1 MQSFGHHDSALLAA
15 RVRVVWACAG
25 MLVALLPALW
35 MWGFTVDDALISV
48 RYARHLAAGLGWRF
62 DAGAASTDGVTPLPW
77 PLILVPMARTGD
89 ALAVLGRSKLLGLA
103 LWILT
108 GVLLGDRI
116 GRVRGAPVWARGA
129 ILASVALSVPLAAH
143 AVSGMETALAT
154 FLATYAAI
162 GSRRPL
168 VAAVSAGLAASL
180 RPEMAPWA
188 CALAAGLS
196 VASRGGVARAVLAGG
211 AALTP
216 FTICA
221 SIRAWVWGRPAPL
234 AIWAKPSDLNHGMA
248 YVGAA
253 LVVCVVPILVAAPWA
268 LRRAPRA
275 MAIVVAA
282 AVHVVAIAMV
292 GGDWMPYARL
302 VVPVLP
308 SVAYAA
314 ALAAAH
320 AGPATTAARCLAAW
334 TFGAWCLFQNGGE
347 GRRVGTDR
355 AALIALARP
364 CLRPLT
370 RIAALDIGWVG
381 AATEADIVDL
391 AGVTDP
397 VIAALRGGHTS
408 KQVGSMFLLGRD
420 PDGILLYCR
429 KGLPHGQLAE
439 WRDAEYS
446 RAVEDRLAQD
456 DVIARHFAPAAWLAL
471 GPRGAGYVLLRK
483 MTPEVDEPGEQ
494 DRSRDRQDA
503 VHAR

>member
-1 MQSFGHHDSALLAA
+1 
-15 RVRVVWACAG
+15 
-25 MLVALLPALW
+25 

-282 AVHVVAIAMV
+282 AVHVVAIAIV

-302 VVPVLP
+302 LVPIATVGGVCGGARQRPMRVVHDRGALP
-308 SVAYAA
+308 GDLRRFGVCVSFRTAAKDA
-314 ALAAAH
+314 AL
-320 AGPATTAARCLAAW
+320 
-334 TFGAWCLFQNGGE
+334 
-347 GRRVGTDR
+347 GR
-355 AALIALARP
+355 
-364 CLRPLT
+364 
-370 RIAALDIGWVG
+370 
-381 AATEADIVDL
+381 
-391 AGVTDP
+391 
-397 VIAALRGGHTS
+397 
-408 KQVGSMFLLGRD
+408 
-420 PDGILLYCR
+420 
-429 KGLPHGQLAE
+429 
-439 WRDAEYS
+439 
-446 RAVEDRLAQD
+446 
-456 DVIARHFAPAAWLAL
+456 IARHSSRLLVRACMALLRALAL
-471 GPRGAGYVLLRK
+471 FALGEGEELARVSRTLPSRSTLERTFTSTASPSFITSVTFSTRCAPSPRCGAAR
-483 MTPEVDEPGEQ
+483 
-494 DRSRDRQDA
+494 RSPA
-503 VHAR
+503 